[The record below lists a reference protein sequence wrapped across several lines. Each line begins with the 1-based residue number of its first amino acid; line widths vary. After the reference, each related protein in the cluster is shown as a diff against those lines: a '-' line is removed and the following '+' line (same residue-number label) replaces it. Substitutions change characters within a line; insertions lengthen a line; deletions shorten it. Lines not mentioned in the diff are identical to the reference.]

1 VEEQKEEEFISMLK
15 RDLRRNFSGRLSMLI
30 QKETALL
37 ELEMVSLILK
47 MNLRF
52 FILQTILVIQV
63 PVVSS
68 HAEEILIMWKLK
80 KFNYQKISL
89 VIVVLS
95 KFCGKR
101 LKVSCISALMSKSSE
116 EKFSTVLVNA

>member
-1 VEEQKEEEFISMLK
+1 MEEQKEEEFISMPK
-15 RDLRRNFSGRLSMLI
+15 RDLKRKFSSRLFMLI

-47 MNLRF
+47 TNSKF
-52 FILQTILVIQV
+52 FILLTILVIQA

-68 HAEEILIMWKLK
+68 HVEETLIMLRQKKL
-80 KFNYQKISL
+80 NYQKISL

-95 KFCGKR
+95 KFCGKHP
-101 LKVSCISALMSKSSE
+101 KVLCINALISKFLE
-116 EKFSTVLVNA
+116 EKFSTVLDNA

>member
-1 VEEQKEEEFISMLK
+1 VEEQKEEEFISMPK
-15 RDLRRNFSGRLSMLI
+15 RDLRPKFSSRLFMLI

-52 FILQTILVIQV
+52 FILQTILEIQA

-68 HAEEILIMWKLK
+68 HAEGTLIMWRQKKL
-80 KFNYQKISL
+80 NYQKISL

-95 KFCGKR
+95 KFCGKH
-101 LKVSCISALMSKSSE
+101 LKVLCINALMSK
-116 EKFSTVLVNA
+116 F

>member
-1 VEEQKEEEFISMLK
+1 VEEQKEEEFISMPK
-15 RDLRRNFSGRLSMLI
+15 RDLRHKFSLRLFMLI

-52 FILQTILVIQV
+52 FFLQTILVIQA

-68 HAEEILIMWKLK
+68 HVEETLIMWRQKKL
-80 KFNYQKISL
+80 NYQKISL

-95 KFCGKR
+95 KFCGKH
-101 LKVSCISALMSKSSE
+101 LKVSCINALISKFSE
-116 EKFSTVLVNA
+116 EKFLTVLVNA